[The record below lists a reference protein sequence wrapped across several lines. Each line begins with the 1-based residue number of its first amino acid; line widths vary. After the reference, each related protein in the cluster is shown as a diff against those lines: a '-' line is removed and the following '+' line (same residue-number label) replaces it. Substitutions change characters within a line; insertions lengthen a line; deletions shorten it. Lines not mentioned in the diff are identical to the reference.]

1 MAQFGPHLCAYP
13 NTADRARSKSQGLFD
28 CVDARLGR
36 LMRQSVDQI
45 QLNRRCRRHVDP
57 AHITRVR
64 ARTELPLM
72 ASSTD
77 ECFIDPS
84 TREICDRCFG
94 YSCAAPRLAMRPM
107 AVGRENASGEQTGHF
122 PRSPPGRSAV
132 SLTKS

>member
-64 ARTELPLM
+64 ARTESPLM
-72 ASSTD
+72 ANEATPQTD
-77 ECFIDPS
+77 EMYSSCP
-84 TREICDRCFG
+84 DRG
-94 YSCAAPRLAMRPM
+94 RLK
-107 AVGRENASGEQTGHF
+107 GLSGSG
-122 PRSPPGRSAV
+122 
-132 SLTKS
+132 